1 LLRHAG
7 VASQCYGALVQTIPT
22 EGGPAIL
29 DLLIL
34 GGGVTGAGLARLAA
48 RNGLSVALIERAD
61 LASGS
66 SSASSH
72 MLHGGLRYL
81 EHGRFRLVRESLVE
95 RAAVSRMAPALARPR
110 RFLVP
115 LYRGGRLAPWKLR
128 AGLTLYDF
136 LAGERAL
143 SPHMMVRPRAAT
155 ELEPAIDPSGL
166 SAAGIYSDVVMDDAG
181 IAVAVA
187 RDAAAHGA
195 GIYTWHEPQAARPLE
210 RGGIQVTTRDTL
222 EGGEREFAARVI
234 VNATGAR
241 CDETRRWLTASL
253 SPGSAPPAPL
263 LRPSRGV
270 HLVFPALTRG
280 HGLLLTA
287 RADGRV
293 FFVVPHGDWSLVG
306 TTEIEVPSPP
316 AEAAFQPTIEEVR
329 YLLAELASAL
339 PGAAGREPLAIMSGL
354 RPLLASDE
362 HVGRASRE
370 HRVIEDGDLI
380 SIAGGKYTTFR
391 VMARD
396 TLEHVFARLGRHEA
410 IHESDDPLPPPF
422 SPGGGLERL
431 TDHAVE
437 HEFARRLEDVMRRR
451 STHWLDVDRGRAAAR
466 EVATRMAARLSWS
479 AERTRDELAA
489 WEVKLSETEAL
500 LARAR
505 EAK

>member
-1 LLRHAG
+1 MHPNPSERD
-7 VASQCYGALVQTIPT
+7 ASA
-22 EGGPAIL
+22 A

-34 GGGVTGAGLARLAA
+34 GGGVTGAGIARLAA
-48 RNGLSVALIERAD
+48 RHGLSTVLIERAD

-81 EHGRFRLVRESLVE
+81 EHGRFRLVREALVE
-95 RAAVSRMAPALARPR
+95 RAALSRMAPALARPR

-136 LAGERAL
+136 LAGERGL
-143 SPHMMVRPRAAT
+143 SPHLMVRPRAAT
-155 ELEPAIDPSGL
+155 ELEPDLNPAAL
-166 SAAGIYSDVVMDDAG
+166 VAAGIYSDAVMDDAG
-181 IAVAVA
+181 LAVAVA

-195 GIYTWHEPQAARPLE
+195 GIFTWHEPLAARPLE
-210 RGGIQVTTRDTL
+210 GGGFRLTVRDVL
-222 EGGEREFAARVI
+222 GGGEREFAPRVI

-241 CDETRRWLTASL
+241 CDETRRWIAAAL
-253 SPGSAPPAPL
+253 SPGAAPPPPL

-287 RADGRV
+287 RSDGRI
-293 FFVVPHGDWSLVG
+293 FFVVPFGDWSLVG

-316 AEAAFQPTIEEVR
+316 VESAFLPTIEEVR
-329 YLLAELASAL
+329 YLLAELARALPAASAL
-339 PGAAGREPLAIMSGL
+339 APRAVTSGL

-362 HVGRASRE
+362 NVGRASRE
-370 HRVIEDGDLI
+370 HRVIVDGDVI

-396 TLEHVFARLGRHEA
+396 VLERVLERLGRHQA
-410 IHESDDPLPPPF
+410 VRDSNDPLPAPA
-422 SPGGGLERL
+422 SANASLERL

-437 HEFARRLEDVMRRR
+437 HGFARRLEDVLRRR
-451 STHWLDVDRGRAAAR
+451 TMRWLDPDGGRAAAR
-466 EVATRMAARLSWS
+466 EVAERLAARLGWS

-489 WEVKLSETEAL
+489 WEMKQSETEAL
-500 LARAR
+500 LTRAR
-505 EAK
+505 EAT

>member
-1 LLRHAG
+1 LN
-7 VASQCYGALVQTIPT
+7 
-22 EGGPAIL
+22 PATADPSIF
-29 DLLIL
+29 DVLIL
-34 GGGVTGAGLARLAA
+34 GGGVTGAGIARLAA
-48 RNGLSVALIERAD
+48 RNGLKTVLIERAD
-61 LASGS
+61 LASGA

-81 EHGRFRLVRESLVE
+81 EHGRFRLVREALVE
-95 RAAVSRMAPALARPR
+95 RAALSRMAPALAKPR

-136 LAGERAL
+136 LAGERGL
-143 SPHMMVRPRAAT
+143 SPHMMVRPRAAI
-155 ELEPAIDPSGL
+155 ELEPDLAAAGL
-166 SAAGIYSDVVMDDAG
+166 NAAGIYSDAVMDDAG
-181 IAVAVA
+181 LTIAVA

-195 GIYTWHEPQAARPLE
+195 AIFTWHEPQAARPLE
-210 RGGIQVTTRDTL
+210 RGGFMVTARDTL
-222 EGGEREFAARVI
+222 DGGEREFTARVI

-241 CDETRRWLTASL
+241 CDETRRWLTGSI
-253 SPGSAPPAPL
+253 SPGAPAPAPV

-293 FFVVPHGDWSLVG
+293 FFVVPHGEWSLVG

-316 AEAAFQPTIEEVR
+316 ADAAFQPTLEEVR
-329 YLLAELASAL
+329 YLLAELAAAL
-339 PGAAGREPLAIMSGL
+339 PSASGRAPIGILSGL
-354 RPLLASDE
+354 RPLLRSEE

-370 HRVIEDGDLI
+370 HRVVEDGDLI

-396 TLEHVFARLGRHEA
+396 ALARVAARLGRHEA
-410 IHESDDPLPPPF
+410 LRDADDPLPAPAT
-422 SPGGGLERL
+422 PGAGLERL

-437 HEFARRLEDVMRRR
+437 HEFARRLEDVLRRR
-451 STHWLDVDRGRAAAR
+451 SARWLDADHGRAASQ
-466 EVATRMAARLSWS
+466 EVAARMAARLGWS
-479 AERTRDELAA
+479 AERTREELAG
-489 WEVKLSETEAL
+489 WEMRQNETEAL
-500 LARAR
+500 LARAK
-505 EAK
+505 ETP